1 MTTRTMVYK
10 AATDA
15 TDAARLV
22 ENEHGKWEWQIVEL
36 EDGDSAPN
44 GWKLLPEVLGEP
56 PKAKRGK
63 IKLPAE
69 PDVTQGEAD
78 GNSDG
83 N

>member
-22 ENEHGKWEWQIVEL
+22 ENEHGKWEWQIIEL
-36 EDGDSAPN
+36 EDGQGPPD
-44 GWKLLPEVLGEP
+44 GWQSTPFATP
-56 PKAKRGK
+56 APKAPRKSK
-63 IKLPAE
+63 PE
-69 PDVTQGEAD
+69 PVKDAD